1 VATESEFRGKTVAV
15 TGAAGGIG
23 RALCLRFGR
32 EGARIAALD
41 LDREGLDALAGELK
55 SAGIETLIEQCDVT
69 DPDQCARAIASVE
82 QHFGGVDVLIN
93 NAGISHRSPLVETEL
108 AVYRKVMDVNFFGAV
123 HCTKP
128 AIRSLLERRGLIIV
142 LSSIAGRGPL
152 PGRTGYSA
160 SKHALHGFFETLRC
174 ELVPQGVRV
183 MMVCPSFTKTN
194 IERSAL
200 DGKGNPTSQAWDT
213 VGKIATPES
222 VAEAVYRGA
231 RSGQRLLVL
240 SLTGRAANFVSRHWP
255 SLYERL
261 VSRMFRV
268 DKES

>member
-1 VATESEFRGKTVAV
+1 V

-32 EGARIAALD
+32 EGAQIAALD
-41 LDREGLDALAGELK
+41 LDREGLDALAGELRE
-55 SAGIETLIEQCDVT
+55 AQIETLVEPCDVT
-69 DPDQCARAIASVE
+69 DPDQCARAIASVH
-82 QHFGGVDVLIN
+82 QRFGGVDVLIN
-93 NAGISHRSPLVETEL
+93 NAGISHRSPVVETEL
-108 AVYRKVMDVNFFGAV
+108 QVYRRVMDVNFFGAV

-128 AIRSLLERRGLIIV
+128 AMQSLLERRGLIIV
-142 LSSIAGRGPL
+142 ISSIAGRGPL

-174 ELVPQGVRV
+174 ELADRGVRV
-183 MMVCPSFTKTN
+183 MMVCPSFTATN

-200 DGKGNPTSQAWDT
+200 DGKGNPTSRAWDT

-231 RSGQRLLVL
+231 RSGRRVLVL
-240 SLTGRAANFVSRHWP
+240 SGTGRAAYLVSRLWP
-255 SLYERL
+255 GLYERV
-261 VSRMFRV
+261 VSRMFRM
-268 DKES
+268 DG

>member
-1 VATESEFRGKTVAV
+1 MSTEGEFGGKTVV
-15 TGAAGGIG
+15 ITGAAGGIG

-41 LDREGLDALAGELK
+41 RDREGLDALAGELQD
-55 SAGIETLIEQCDVT
+55 ARIETLIEQCDVT
-69 DPDQCARAIASVE
+69 DPDQCVGAIASVE
-82 QHFGGVDVLIN
+82 QRFGGVDVLIN
-93 NAGISHRSPLVETEL
+93 NAGISHRSPLLETEL
-108 AVYRKVMDVNFFGAV
+108 PVYRRVMDVNFFGAV

-128 AIRSLLERRGLIIV
+128 AIRSLLERRGLVIV
-142 LSSIAGRGPL
+142 ISSIAGRGPL

-174 ELVPQGVRV
+174 ELASQGLRV
-183 MMVCPSFTKTN
+183 MMVCPSFTATN

-231 RSGQRLLVL
+231 RSGRRLLVL
-240 SLTGRAANFVSRHWP
+240 SITGRAAYLISRLWP
-255 SLYERL
+255 SLYERV

-268 DKES
+268 EVNR